1 MVIILILGS
10 FEIIQIGVA
19 FNEKVFVNFLNVL
32 NIDFFIFILS
42 IIYFIYATKNKKI
55 FDKMIGIY
63 YTGKLPN
70 FTEENKANISHLS
83 QIYALQII
91 WKKSGKNL
99 CYELNIVLKNAT
111 RIHVI
116 NQCSIIQLR
125 VDAMVISNFLDV
137 PLWDTTIPLAASS
150 LQPLY
155 GEYEETYQQA

>member
-1 MVIILILGS
+1 MTLRDLQEIISCIKTLPTDSNKIKNFNDPIAEKISWESNSFFWSNFISYTLTISDGILTYVLSKKSKIKMMVIILILGS

-91 WKKSGKNL
+91 
-99 CYELNIVLKNAT
+99 
-111 RIHVI
+111 
-116 NQCSIIQLR
+116 
-125 VDAMVISNFLDV
+125 
-137 PLWDTTIPLAASS
+137 
-150 LQPLY
+150 
-155 GEYEETYQQA
+155 